1 MAVVIGTN
9 QEIVTAV
16 AAADLS
22 SSQYCAVVF
31 SLSSGVLQCDVQGTA
46 GGVADGI
53 LQNAPTS
60 GQLATVVVQGGTIM
74 RANAAITAPADVCV
88 AGTAGRVA
96 VSATGGHRRVG
107 RVFESATA
115 AGDFVTGYFSRDG
128 II

>member
-1 MAVVIGTN
+1 MAVVLGPN
-9 QEIVTAV
+9 QVVTAI
-16 AAADLS
+16 AASDLS

-31 SLSSGVLQCDVQGTA
+31 SLSSGVLQCDLQSNA

-53 LQNAPTS
+53 LQNSPTA
-60 GQLATVVVQGGTIM
+60 GQAATVVIQGSTFM

-88 AGTAGRVA
+88 AGTVGRVA
-96 VSATGGHRRVG
+96 VSATSGHRRVG

-115 AGDFVTGYFSRDG
+115 AADFVSGYFQRDG

>member
-1 MAVVIGTN
+1 MAVVVGT
-9 QEIVTAV
+9 QPEFVTAV

-31 SLSSGVLQCDVQGTA
+31 SLSSGVLQCDLQSTA

-60 GQLATVVVQGGTIM
+60 GQHALVVVHGGTLM

-88 AGTAGRVA
+88 AGTVGRVA

-115 AGDFVTGYFSRDG
+115 AADFVTGYFARDG

>member
-1 MAVVIGTN
+1 MAVVVGTN
-9 QEIVTAV
+9 QQIVTAV

-22 SSQYCAVVF
+22 SSQYCAVFF

-60 GQLATVVVQGGTIM
+60 GQLA
-74 RANAAITAPADVCV
+74 
-88 AGTAGRVA
+88 AGA
-96 VSATGGHRRVG
+96 GHRRVG

-115 AGDFVTGYFSRDG
+115 AADFVTGYFSRDG

>member
-1 MAVVIGTN
+1 MAVAFGAN
-9 QEIVTAV
+9 QVTTAI
-16 AAADLS
+16 AASDLS

-31 SLSSGVLQCDVQGTA
+31 SLSSGVLQCDLQSTA

-60 GQLATVVVQGGTIM
+60 GQAAVVLTSGFTLM

-88 AGTAGRVA
+88 AGTVGRVA
-96 VSATGGHRRVG
+96 VSATSGHRRVG

-115 AGDFVTGYFSRDG
+115 AADFVSGYFQRDG